1 MARAISDPFDWATSG
16 VDLFVGID
24 RGEGVRA
31 SLERSLRD
39 AIADGRLRAGT
50 RLPSTRTLAHDLGIA
65 RGTVLEAYAHLAAEG
80 WIRGRRGSGT
90 VVAAVGV
97 VDPAAADA
105 ESAAEGW
112 RHDLRAG
119 RPDPT
124 SFPRAAWL
132 RALRRALATAP
143 GTALGLGDARGRIE
157 LREQLA
163 AYLARSRGLRVTPQ
177 QIVVT
182 TGFTQSLSL
191 VARTLAARG
200 TTTVAME
207 DPCMALHRKIVA
219 AAGHAIAAV
228 PVDADGAQVD
238 AFIHDA
244 RSPAAIVLTPN
255 RQHPLGMP
263 LAAARRSRLLDWAR
277 STGALVI
284 EDDYDGEFRYDG
296 APIGAL
302 QGLEPRRVIYA
313 GTTSKTLAPGLR
325 LGWLVLPSDLL
336 EPTLAE
342 KHLADWQTGV
352 LDQLALAE
360 LIRSG
365 EYDRHIRKMRL
376 RYRRR
381 RDVLVDAL
389 RDRFD
394 IRGTSAGLNLHLL
407 VSGADVE
414 RELLDAAAGRGIAL
428 EGLATA
434 GYPHRAGE
442 AERSGLIVGYAAPP
456 EHGYAAAVNA
466 LVAVLTRPAAGR

>member
-1 MARAISDPFDWATSG
+1 M
-16 VDLFVGID
+16 DLFVGVD
-24 RGEGVRA
+24 RSAGVRA
-31 SLERSLRD
+31 SLERGLRD
-39 AIADGRLRAGT
+39 AIAGGRLPAGT

-65 RGTVLEAYAHLAAEG
+65 RGTVLEAYAHLTAEG

-90 VVAAVGV
+90 VVASVGL
-97 VDPAAADA
+97 VDPAED
-105 ESAAEGW
+105 AAETATEGR
-112 RHDLRAG
+112 RHDLRPG

-143 GTALGLGDARGRIE
+143 GSAFGLGDARGRIE

-163 AYLARSRGLRVTPQ
+163 AYLARSRGLRVTPA

-207 DPCMALHRKIVA
+207 DPCMPLHRRIVA
-219 AAGHAIAAV
+219 AAGLTIEAV
-228 PVDADGAQVD
+228 PVDADGAHVD
-238 AFIHDA
+238 GLIHGTC
-244 RSPAAIVLTPN
+244 SPTAVALTPN

-263 LAAARRSRLLDWAR
+263 LVPARRSRLLDWVR
-277 STGALVI
+277 STDGVVI

-302 QGLEPRRVIYA
+302 QGLEPRSVIYA

-325 LGWLVLPSDLL
+325 LGWLVLPPDLL
-336 EPTLAE
+336 ESALEE
-342 KHLADWQTGV
+342 KQLADWQTGV

-365 EYDRHIRKMRL
+365 EYDRHIRKMRV

-381 RDVLVDAL
+381 RDVLLATL
-389 RDRFD
+389 RNRFE
-394 IRGTSAGLNLHLL
+394 IRGAAAGLNLHLL
-407 VSGADVE
+407 VPDADAERDLLGSAGA
-414 RELLDAAAGRGIAL
+414 RGVAI
-428 EGLATA
+428 EGLATD
-434 GYPHRAGE
+434 GYPHCAGDAGRA
-442 AERSGLIVGYAAPP
+442 GLIVGYAAPP
-456 EHGYAAAVNA
+456 EHAYAAAVAA
-466 LVAVLTRPAAGR
+466 LADAVDSAWPRSS